1 MQHYAKMY
9 SSNMN
14 PRYSHSIG
22 IYSKIMNSNYISLNE
37 FQEVR
42 YVSFIYTNSA
52 TWQALDGLLGKGNF
66 NEISAKKLQV
76 TVIKSLV
83 TLLK

>member
-22 IYSKIMNSNYISLNE
+22 IYSEIMNSNYISLNE

-42 YVSFIYTNSA
+42 YVSFIDTNSA
-52 TWQALDGLLGKGNF
+52 T
-66 NEISAKKLQV
+66 
-76 TVIKSLV
+76 
-83 TLLK
+83 